1 MDEAGA
7 GCLGIIVVI
16 AIIIAIVWA
25 IFYVVY
31 ISALWLASFID
42 TYQIFFYG
50 FAGILILTAIVWAV
64 QANAI
69 TNSEQQKQLAYDRL
83 RQSLES
89 VKDELNRKW
98 KR

>member
-7 GCLGIIVVI
+7 GCLGIVIVI

-25 IFYVVY
+25 IFYAVY

-50 FAGILILTAIVWAV
+50 FAGILVLTAIFWGV
-64 QANAI
+64 QANEIA
-69 TNSEQQKQLAYDRL
+69 NNEQQKKLAYDRL

-89 VKDELNRKW
+89 LGDELIRKW
-98 KR
+98 KK

>member
-7 GCLGIIVVI
+7 GCIGVIVVI

-31 ISALWLASFID
+31 VSALWLASFID
-42 TYQIFFYG
+42 TYQMFFYG
-50 FAGILILTAIVWAV
+50 FAGILVLTAIVWSV
-64 QANAI
+64 QATAI
-69 TNSEQQKQLAYDRL
+69 ANNEQQKKLAYDRL

-89 VKDELNRKW
+89 VKDELSRKW
-98 KR
+98 KK